1 MINSKDEIVQ
11 YIKFGVLE
19 LPIHN
24 RNIVEEDSDS
34 LGYEKKIK
42 SENLVSNDEYG
53 HINSKLASDGNYELS
68 WKLLLDDD
76 EILKLFEI
84 VSSHEISIR
93 AKKKSSY
100 YLYDSSSVMPPVESI
115 ILEDNRLRDWYT
127 GSYEKYR
134 INIGSLEKF
143 IVFKISSIK
152 NYYIVEFSAETLARV

>member
-11 YIKFGVLE
+11 YIKFGALE
-19 LPIHN
+19 LPIYN
-24 RNIVEEDSDS
+24 RNIIEEDSES
-34 LGYEKKIK
+34 LGYEKKTK
-42 SENLVSNDEYG
+42 EDNLVSNDEYG
-53 HINSKLASDGNYELS
+53 RMDSKLASENYELR

-93 AKKKSSY
+93 TKKKSGY
-100 YLYDSSSVMPPVESI
+100 YLYDAVSAVPPVESI
-115 ILEDNRLRDWYT
+115 LLEDNRLKDQYT
-127 GSYEKYR
+127 GNYEKYK
-134 INIGSLEKF
+134 INIGSLDKF